1 MKRLHKA
8 MTRIV
13 GVLLMALMMVPSGLK
28 AETTE
33 MLQTSKITGV
43 VTDDFGEPIIGVTV
57 RVKNA
62 QNGAVTDVNGRYSV
76 NAPKNATLVFSFIG
90 YRTQEVAV
98 KGRTT
103 VNVTLK
109 EDSQMLEETV
119 VIGYGAVPKRD
130 LTGSVS
136 SLKSEDLL
144 KTNPV
149 SVNQGLQGKMAG
161 VNVSQSDGAP
171 GAGINIQIRGANSF
185 TTSTEPLYVVDGMPY
200 SMGEGR
206 TTDYGMKQ
214 SNNPLSTISPQD
226 ILSIEV
232 LKDASATAI

>member
-76 NAPKNATLVFSFIG
+76 NAPKN
-90 YRTQEVAV
+90 
-98 KGRTT
+98 
-103 VNVTLK
+103 
-109 EDSQMLEETV
+109 
-119 VIGYGAVPKRD
+119 
-130 LTGSVS
+130 
-136 SLKSEDLL
+136 
-144 KTNPV
+144 
-149 SVNQGLQGKMAG
+149 VNQEYYDYKKL
-161 VNVSQSDGAP
+161 
-171 GAGINIQIRGANSF
+171 INQYYQKIEFSHSF
-185 TTSTEPLYVVDGMPY
+185 E
-200 SMGEGR
+200 E
-206 TTDYGMKQ
+206 
-214 SNNPLSTISPQD
+214 IF
-226 ILSIEV
+226 E
-232 LKDASATAI
+232 

>member
-103 VNVTLK
+103 VNVT
-109 EDSQMLEETV
+109 
-119 VIGYGAVPKRD
+119 
-130 LTGSVS
+130 
-136 SLKSEDLL
+136 
-144 KTNPV
+144 
-149 SVNQGLQGKMAG
+149 
-161 VNVSQSDGAP
+161 
-171 GAGINIQIRGANSF
+171 F
-185 TTSTEPLYVVDGMPY
+185 
-200 SMGEGR
+200 
-206 TTDYGMKQ
+206 
-214 SNNPLSTISPQD
+214 
-226 ILSIEV
+226 
-232 LKDASATAI
+232 